1 MYFDFLLTVFSGTSS
16 STFSSVFG
24 GMYSDICSDIFR
36 AFYLASFVCILSG
49 SCFWHVI
56 LTFVWH
62 TFLHSIWH
70 LLWHSL
76 WHSTWHLRWYCS
88 GIYIWHLLWQ
98 SLCDRVWIFDILWHE
113 SFWQVFRH
121 SFLHVFGSVCSSLI
135 WCSRY
140 CSNRALELPYM
151 ASGPHG
157 GCGELRC
164 EFQSDHEISHGMII
178 WLVVWNMV

>member
-24 GMYSDICSDIFR
+24 GMYSDICSDIF
-36 AFYLASFVCILSG
+36 G
-49 SCFWHVI
+49 
-56 LTFVWH
+56 
-62 TFLHSIWH
+62 HSIWH
-70 LLWHSL
+70 LLFVFYLAVVSGMYSDICLAYILAFDLAFTLTSSLAFYLAPTLVLL
-76 WHSTWHLRWYCS
+76 WHLYLAPISGTYCDSLSVIVS
-88 GIYIWHLLWQ
+88 GFLTFYDMNP
-98 SLCDRVWIFDILWHE
+98 SGRCSDIL
-113 SFWQVFRH
+113 SCMYSGPCVP
-121 SFLHVFGSVCSSLI
+121 SLI

-178 WLVVWNMV
+178 WLVV